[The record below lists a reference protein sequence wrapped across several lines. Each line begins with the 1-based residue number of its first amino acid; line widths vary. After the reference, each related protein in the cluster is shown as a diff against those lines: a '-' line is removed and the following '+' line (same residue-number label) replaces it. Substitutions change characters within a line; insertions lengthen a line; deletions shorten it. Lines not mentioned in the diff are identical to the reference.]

1 MFLPVWISNIITSST
16 NIIQL
21 VLSDKRMSSCYI
33 YRLLSEWYL
42 RIPSTKSLCDSA
54 LFSNADAFELT
65 GFSRQLLPAGRN
77 TICHKSS
84 DLCKG
89 CISLSNAEGLSFIAH
104 APKIHHLWSY
114 PTCFFFIFY
123 KISIK
128 PSIIIAALI
137 LIYSER
143 VTLLFLSFRTEL
155 PSKTFRHASSV
166 QIFFSGFFPFFFRNC
181 HL

>member
-1 MFLPVWISNIITSST
+1 MFLPVWISDIITSST
-16 NIIQL
+16 DIFQL
-21 VLSDKRMSSCYI
+21 VLSDKQMSSCYI
-33 YRLLSEWYL
+33 HRLLCEWYL
-42 RIPSTKSLCDSA
+42 RIPSTNALCVSA
-54 LFSNADAFELT
+54 PFSNADAFKLT

-89 CISLSNAEGLSFIAH
+89 CISLSNAEGLSFVAYT
-104 APKIHHLWSY
+104 PKIHHLWSY

-123 KISIK
+123 KN
-128 PSIIIAALI
+128 SIIPSVIIVSLI
-137 LIYSER
+137 VFYSER

>member
-1 MFLPVWISNIITSST
+1 MFLPVWISDIITSST
-16 NIIQL
+16 DIIQL

-33 YRLLSEWYL
+33 HCLLCKWYL
-42 RIPSTKSLCDSA
+42 KMLSTSSLCVSA
-54 LFSNADAFELT
+54 PFSNADAFELT
-65 GFSRQLLPAGRN
+65 RFSRQLLPAGRN

-89 CISLSNAEGLSFIAH
+89 CISLSNAEGLSFVAYT
-104 APKIHHLWSY
+104 PKIHHLWSY

-123 KISIK
+123 KISLK

-155 PSKTFRHASSV
+155 PSKTFRHASSI